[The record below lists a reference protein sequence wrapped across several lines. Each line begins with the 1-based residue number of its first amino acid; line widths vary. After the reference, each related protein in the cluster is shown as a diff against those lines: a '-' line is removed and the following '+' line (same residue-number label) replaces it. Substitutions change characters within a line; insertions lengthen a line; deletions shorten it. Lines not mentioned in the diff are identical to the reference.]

1 MKKLRLGAYSE
12 EFKFKLVQEYLNS
25 DSGYQTVCKKY
36 NMSDTKSLRTW
47 VKHYLAT
54 EKEAQVLTESTT
66 KKSFA
71 SKDEEIQYLNAEVA
85 YLKKLYCSLHGKEWG
100 AK

>member
-1 MKKLRLGAYSE
+1 MKKLAVYSE

-25 DSGYQTVCKKY
+25 DSGYKAICKKY
-36 NMSDTKSLRTW
+36 NMTDTKNLRTW
-47 VKHYLAT
+47 VKQYLT
-54 EKEAQVLTESTT
+54 TKKEAQVLANSTT
-66 KKSFA
+66 KKEFT

-85 YLKKLYCSLHGKEWG
+85 YLKKLYRSLHGKEWG

>member
-1 MKKLRLGAYSE
+1 MKKITVYSE

-25 DSGYQTVCKKY
+25 DSGYKAICAKH
-36 NMSDTKSLRTW
+36 NMSDTKNLRTW
-47 VKHYLAT
+47 VRLYLVA
-54 EKEAQVLTESTT
+54 EKEAQRLADSTT
-66 KKSFA
+66 KKNFA

-100 AK
+100 AE